1 MDYVYM
7 TAGGGDP
14 GSRGPEEIITL
25 TMYDNDPT
33 AVAVAEYSSFNI
45 GSSEAEFME
54 HAMVL
59 ADGGDRFG
67 VSTVCFDAQ
76 EELIWMGNQGGH
88 VTSYYGGS
96 MQKYTSFQ
104 VHANEVVRQI
114 ATIEPG
120 ILALTPTT
128 LRHQIRRG
136 IPKFTFR
143 SDRMVDMVCMIEH
156 APARLLLGGHQSD
169 LIEFDI
175 GTASELS
182 GVQAGPNGCA
192 ILRRHSRYLC
202 AGDAFGTIAL
212 RDPNSLSL
220 EHELHTHSASLSDF
234 DVQGNYLISCGF
246 SGRQGNLTIDRFLM
260 VYDLRMLRLVSP
272 IQLLVEPQLLRFLP
286 SHCSRLAVVSPEG
299 QLQLV
304 DTVELSEPRVCM
316 FQINTSG
323 SQCLSFDICSS
334 SQAMVFGD
342 QSGHINLISAVKI
355 NTPTLAFN
363 PYSRDTEFA
372 DTPIESQQPPFV
384 PLTDTN
390 FPLSSILLPHLVTGD
405 RWLSDWPAWM
415 NAYEHRRLKPIDPQI
430 LSTMKMQGPIGYAP
444 NPRTGLRN
452 QIPYLM
458 EGGTGAGSMGTGN
471 GSNVNNSSH
480 HASSAK
486 GGGLG
491 GASGGGPGSGT
502 GDQQGMRIVP
512 RRYRKVEVKYSK
524 LGCQDFDFE
533 QYNQTGFVGL
543 EASLPNAYCNA
554 MLQVLYFIM
563 PLRKAILSHCCSKEF
578 CLSCELGFLFHMLDV
593 GSSSSPCQASNFLR
607 SFRTVPEAAALGLI
621 LSSDRASNTANI
633 NLISLIQNWNRFVLH
648 QIHYELLEAMKNNET
663 MHFYEHPQHH
673 QPIGQHS
680 FDQQQLDSVQK
691 FQILNLGNGAKVS
704 SGQQQQQPTGS
715 STAKDETDISRL
727 FGTQQQTTHR
737 CLKCN
742 TIRVKDNVLL
752 VCNLLYPTSTTNNV
766 EGTFGTIL
774 KHSLGVEKT
783 TPAWCETC
791 NKFTPT
797 NQKSRVTD
805 LPSILSINCGL
816 DNEKELE
823 YLRRQMARGTA
834 QGTAQTQQQQQPA
847 GAGSPGDQSGTGGTA
862 VSFNGSSTSTKM
874 CRYGTNCSR
883 VDCHFAH
890 PRKSSPCVISAAP
903 AGGAAATHG
912 MQKSWFPLSFQM
924 LLDEER
930 NLEISSL
937 RTASNGEAAVVAET
951 KVTQGEPASSSIAA
965 TGVSDASTTEET
977 PDDEPK
983 PSSDAAA
990 PAPSSDVEKISKT
1003 FNLSAVVCYIN
1014 DGSARNLVSLIHVPG
1029 SYHELKQSSDPTSG
1043 AAATGSWYIFNDFS
1057 ISPVTVQ
1064 EAVWFTLDWKVPCAL
1079 FYTSASSVRAQA
1091 IDGEVEC
1098 ERLTQYVNPFSTDL
1112 FVEDP
1117 SFIGTGGDGVGDG
1130 EPSSQR
1136 EADELSEGFKPLA
1149 RNEIFSAGDLVAM
1162 DAEFVTL
1169 NPEESEIRSDG
1180 KMSTVKPSHMSVARI
1195 TCIRGQGEDEG
1206 VPFMDDYISTQEQVV
1221 DYLTKFSGIKPGDLD
1236 ANFSKKRLTTLKNSY
1251 QKLRYLVDSGVVFV
1265 GHGLQNDFRVINIIV
1280 PPEQIVDTVHLFHL
1294 PHHRMVSLRFL
1305 AWHFLGIKIQSETH
1319 DSVEDARTALQLYKH
1334 YLRLQEKDEFSR
1346 ALSTLYEKGKKL
1358 QWKVPD

>member
-7 TAGGGDP
+7 SGSDP
-14 GSRGPEEIITL
+14 GNPRAEDIITL
-25 TMYDNDPT
+25 TSNG
-33 AVAVAEYSSFNI
+33 AVVSEYSDAPEAYSAFNI

-54 HAMVL
+54 HGMIL

-67 VSTVCFDAQ
+67 VSTVCFDTQ

-88 VTSYYGGS
+88 VTSYYGGT

-114 ATIEPG
+114 ATIDAG

-136 IPKFTFR
+136 LPKFTFR
-143 SDRMVDMVCMIEH
+143 SERMVDMVCMIEH
-156 APARLLLGGHQSD
+156 APDRLLLGGHQSD

-175 GTASELS
+175 PTYSECGS
-182 GVQAGPNGCA
+182 VHAGPDGCA

-202 AGDAFGTIAL
+202 AGDAYGKITL
-212 RDPNSLSL
+212 RDPNTLSI
-220 EHELHTHSASLSDF
+220 EHELPTHSGSLSDF

-260 VYDLRMLRLVSP
+260 VYDMRMLRLVSP
-272 IQLLVEPQLLRFLP
+272 IQVLVEPQLLRFLP
-286 SHCSRLAVVSPEG
+286 SHCSRLAVVSPLG

-304 DTVELSEPRVCM
+304 DTVELSVPRVCM
-316 FQINTSG
+316 FQLNTTG
-323 SQCLSFDICSS
+323 SQCLSFDISSS
-334 SQAMVFGD
+334 SQAMAFGD

-355 NTPTLAFN
+355 NTPTLQFN

-372 DTPIESQQPPFV
+372 DTIEPPPFV
-384 PLTDTN
+384 PITDTN
-390 FPLSSILLPHLVTGD
+390 FPLSSILLPHLTTGE
-405 RWLSDWPAWM
+405 RLLSDWPAWM
-415 NAYEHRRLKPIDPQI
+415 NAYEYRRPKPIDPEI
-430 LSTMKMQGPIGYAP
+430 LATMKMQGPIGYAP
-444 NPRTGLRN
+444 NPRKYLRN
-452 QIPYLM
+452 QVPYLGPDGTP
-458 EGGTGAGSMGTGN
+458 GGMAGGSTGSTAAHGS
-471 GSNVNNSSH
+471 GSTV
-480 HASSAK
+480 K
-486 GGGLG
+486 GGP
-491 GASGGGPGSGT
+491 PGE
-502 GDQQGMRIVP
+502 QPGMRLVP

-524 LGCQDFDFE
+524 LGAQDFDFE

-543 EASLPNAYCNA
+543 EANLPNAYCNA
-554 MLQVLYFIM
+554 MLQVLYFIF
-563 PLRKAILSHCCSKEF
+563 PLRQAILAHCCTKEF

-621 LSSDRASNTANI
+621 LSSTSANV

-648 QIHYELLEAMKNNET
+648 QIHQELLEAMKQSET
-663 MHFYEHPQHH
+663 MHFYEHQLH
-673 QPIGQHS
+673 QLTDPGQ
-680 FDQQQLDSVQK
+680 DGVQK
-691 FQILNLGNGAKVS
+691 FQIVNHGTAGGGGGS
-704 SGQQQQQPTGS
+704 PTR
-715 STAKDETDISRL
+715 DESEIGRL

-737 CLKCN
+737 CNKCN
-742 TIRVKDNVLL
+742 TTRVKDNVLL
-752 VCNLLYPTSTTNNV
+752 VCTLLYPTTTTNNV

-774 KHSLGVEKT
+774 RHSLGVEKT

-805 LPSILSINCGL
+805 LPAILSINCGL

-823 YLRRQMARGTA
+823 YLKRQMSRAVPQQQQA
-834 QGTAQTQQQQQPA
+834 HQQQQQQQQQQQAQQTQPPQTPQQQQQQNA
-847 GAGSPGDQSGTGGTA
+847 TGTG
-862 VSFNGSSTSTKM
+862 SSDPSTNSGAKM

-890 PRKSSPCVISAAP
+890 PRKSSPCVITSASSSTSAA
-903 AGGAAATHG
+903 AHG

-924 LLDEER
+924 SLDEQK

-937 RTASNGEAAVVAET
+937 RTASNGEPVVPVVPTPGNAAAKEQT
-951 KVTQGEPASSSIAA
+951 PTDDGP
-965 TGVSDASTTEET
+965 EET
-977 PDDEPK
+977 
-983 PSSDAAA
+983 
-990 PAPSSDVEKISKT
+990 APSLKITKMY
-1003 FNLSAVVCYIN
+1003 NLSAVVCYIN
-1014 DGSARNLVSLIHVPG
+1014 DGSQRNLVSLVHVPG
-1029 SYHELKQSSDPTSG
+1029 SYHDLKQPPAAGGESTST
-1043 AAATGSWYIFNDFS
+1043 ASAGSWYIFNDFS
-1057 ISPVTVQ
+1057 ISPVPVQ
-1064 EAVWFTLDWKVPCAL
+1064 EAVWFTLDWKVPCVL
-1079 FYTSASSVRAQA
+1079 YYTSSALAAEQCQQRTGDTPVPP
-1091 IDGEVEC
+1091 
-1098 ERLTQYVNPFSTDL
+1098 YMNPFAADL
-1112 FVEDP
+1112 FAEGELGEERQPLEGDNRD
-1117 SFIGTGGDGVGDG
+1117 GGDGKNISDAGGKDEGNGQEDGNKHGD
-1130 EPSSQR
+1130 
-1136 EADELSEGFKPLA
+1136 EGGDCGAVVFKPLG
-1149 RNEIFSAGDLVAM
+1149 RGEVFRAGDLVAM

-1195 TCIRGQGEDEG
+1195 TCIRGQGTDEG

-1236 ANFSKKRLTTLKNSY
+1236 ANFSSKRLTTLKNSY
-1251 QKLRYLVDSGVVFV
+1251 QKLRYLVDSGVTFV
-1265 GHGLQNDFRVINIIV
+1265 GHGLKNDFRVINIIV
-1280 PPEQIVDTVHLFHL
+1280 PPEQVVDTVHLFHL

-1305 AWHFLGIKIQSETH
+1305 AWQFLGIKIQSETH
-1319 DSVEDARTALQLYKH
+1319 DSIEDARTALQLYKH

-1346 ALSTLYEKGKKL
+1346 ALSTLYETGKKL

>member
-7 TAGGGDP
+7 TTAAGGDP
-14 GSRGPEEIITL
+14 GNRGPEDIITL

-33 AVAVAEYSSFNI
+33 GVAVAEYPDAVAEYSAFNI
-45 GSSEAEFME
+45 GSAEPEFME
-54 HAMVL
+54 HSMIL

-67 VSTVCFDAQ
+67 VSTVCFDTQ
-76 EELIWMGNQGGH
+76 EELVWMGNQGGH

-104 VHANEVVRQI
+104 VHTNEVVRQI

-120 ILALTPTT
+120 ILALTPTS

-136 IPKFTFR
+136 LPKFTFR
-143 SDRMVDMVCMIEH
+143 SERMVDMVCMIEH

-169 LIEFDI
+169 MIEFDI

-182 GVQAGPNGCA
+182 TSVQAGPDGCA

-202 AGDAFGTIAL
+202 AGDAFGKIAL
-212 RDPNSLSL
+212 RDPNTLAI
-220 EHELHTHSASLSDF
+220 EHELLTHSGSLSDF

-246 SGRQGNLTIDRFLM
+246 SGRQGNLAIDRFLM

-316 FQINTSG
+316 FQINTTG
-323 SQCLSFDICSS
+323 SQCLSFDISS
-334 SQAMVFGD
+334 SNQAMVFGD

-372 DTPIESQQPPFV
+372 DTIEPPPFV

-390 FPLSSILLPHLVTGD
+390 FPLSSILLPHLATGD

-415 NAYEHRRLKPIDPQI
+415 NTYEYRRPKPIDAQI

-444 NPRTGLRN
+444 NPRTYLRN
-452 QIPYLM
+452 QIPYLVDGAPGS
-458 EGGTGAGSMGTGN
+458 GGPGGS
-471 GSNVNNSSH
+471 GSSATTAAHN
-480 HASSAK
+480 SSAK
-486 GGGLG
+486 G
-491 GASGGGPGSGT
+491 
-502 GDQQGMRIVP
+502 MRLVP
-512 RRYRKVEVKYSK
+512 RRYRKVDVKYSK

-543 EASLPNAYCNA
+543 EANLPNAYCNA
-554 MLQVLYFIM
+554 MLQVLYFIV
-563 PLRKAILSHCCSKEF
+563 PLRTAILAHCCSKEF

-621 LSSDRASNTANI
+621 LSSDRASNSANI

-648 QIHYELLEAMKNNET
+648 QIHYELLEAMKKNES
-663 MHFYEHPQHH
+663 MHFYEHPRHH
-673 QPIGQHS
+673 QLGAGQSPYGSGH
-680 FDQQQLDSVQK
+680 DQHDS
-691 FQILNLGNGAKVS
+691 
-704 SGQQQQQPTGS
+704 QQQQQQQQQQTGS

-742 TIRVKDNVLL
+742 TVRAKDNVLL
-752 VCNLLYPTSTTNNV
+752 VCNLLYPTATTNNV

-805 LPSILSINCGL
+805 LPAILSINCGL
-816 DNEKELE
+816 DNEKELD
-823 YLRRQMARGTA
+823 YLRRQMARPA
-834 QGTAQTQQQQQPA
+834 QGAAP
-847 GAGSPGDQSGTGGTA
+847 SH
-862 VSFNGSSTSTKM
+862 TSTKM

-903 AGGAAATHG
+903 SGVTHG

-924 LLDEER
+924 LLDEQR
-930 NLEISSL
+930 NLEINSM
-937 RTASNGEAAVVAET
+937 RTASHGEPVLVTPSAQEPPSTVSPTGEA
-951 KVTQGEPASSSIAA
+951 G
-965 TGVSDASTTEET
+965 
-977 PDDEPK
+977 DEK
-983 PSSDAAA
+983 PSTA
-990 PAPSSDVEKISKT
+990 PAAEPELGPKVSKT
-1003 FNLSAVVCYIN
+1003 YNLSAVVCYIN
-1014 DGSARNLVSLIHVPG
+1014 DGAQRNLVSLIHVPA
-1029 SYHELKQSSDPTSG
+1029 SYHELKQPSQSTSSS
-1043 AAATGSWYIFNDFS
+1043 AAGGWYIFNDFS

-1079 FYTSASSVRAQA
+1079 FYTNTSSVSTELPPSDCESIRERVTAQ
-1091 IDGEVEC
+1091 
-1098 ERLTQYVNPFSTDL
+1098 YMNPFTHDL
-1112 FVEDP
+1112 FVEDVH
-1117 SFIGTGGDGVGDG
+1117 GDDGRLVTGL
-1130 EPSSQR
+1130 
-1136 EADELSEGFKPLA
+1136 EANEEGGPTETDTHDDSAGSFKPLG
-1149 RNEIFSAGDLVAM
+1149 RSEIFRAGELVAM

-1195 TCIRGQGEDEG
+1195 TCIRGQGDEEG

-1236 ANFSKKRLTTLKNSY
+1236 ANFSNKRLTTLKNSY

-1265 GHGLQNDFRVINIIV
+1265 GHGLKNDFRVINIIV

-1305 AWHFLGIKIQSETH
+1305 AWQFLGIKIQSETH
-1319 DSVEDARTALQLYKH
+1319 DSIEDARTALQLYKH
-1334 YLRLQEKDEFSR
+1334 YLRLQEKDEFSH
-1346 ALSTLYEKGKKL
+1346 ALSTLYETGKKL

>member
-7 TAGGGDP
+7 TTAAGGDP
-14 GSRGPEEIITL
+14 GNRGPEDIITL
-25 TMYDNDPT
+25 TMYDSDPT
-33 AVAVAEYSSFNI
+33 GVAVAEYPDAVAEYSAFNI
-45 GSSEAEFME
+45 GSAEPEFME
-54 HAMVL
+54 HSMIL

-67 VSTVCFDAQ
+67 VSTVCFDTQ
-76 EELIWMGNQGGH
+76 EELVWMGNQGGH

-120 ILALTPTT
+120 ILALTPTS

-136 IPKFTFR
+136 LPKFTFR
-143 SDRMVDMVCMIEH
+143 SERMVDMVCMIEH

-169 LIEFDI
+169 MIEFDI

-182 GVQAGPNGCA
+182 TSVQAGPDGCA

-202 AGDAFGTIAL
+202 AGDAFGKIAL
-212 RDPNSLSL
+212 RDPNTLAI
-220 EHELHTHSASLSDF
+220 EHELLTHSGSLSDF

-246 SGRQGNLTIDRFLM
+246 SGRQGNLAIDRFLM

-316 FQINTSG
+316 FQINTTG
-323 SQCLSFDICSS
+323 SQCLSFDISSS

-372 DTPIESQQPPFV
+372 DTIEPPPFV
-384 PLTDTN
+384 PITDTN
-390 FPLSSILLPHLVTGD
+390 FPLSSILLPHLATGD

-415 NAYEHRRLKPIDPQI
+415 NTYEYRRPKPIDAQI

-444 NPRTGLRN
+444 NPRTYLRN
-452 QIPYLM
+452 QIPYLP
-458 EGGTGAGSMGTGN
+458 EGAPGSGGPG
-471 GSNVNNSSH
+471 GSGSSTTTAAH
-480 HASSAK
+480 NSSAK
-486 GGGLG
+486 GGLG
-491 GASGGGPGSGT
+491 T
-502 GDQQGMRIVP
+502 DQQGMRLVP
-512 RRYRKVEVKYSK
+512 RRYRKVDVKYSK

-543 EASLPNAYCNA
+543 EANLPNAYCNA
-554 MLQVLYFIM
+554 MLQVLYFIV
-563 PLRKAILSHCCSKEF
+563 PLRTAILAHCCSKEF

-621 LSSDRASNTANI
+621 LSSDRASNSANI

-648 QIHYELLEAMKNNET
+648 QIHYELLEAMKKNET
-663 MHFYEHPQHH
+663 MHFYEHPRHH
-673 QPIGQHS
+673 QLGAGQSPYGSVH
-680 FDQQQLDSVQK
+680 DQHDSVQK
-691 FQILNLGNGAKVS
+691 FQILNLG
-704 SGQQQQQPTGS
+704 SGKSGPGSTQQQQQQQQQQQTGS

-742 TIRVKDNVLL
+742 TVRAKDNVLL
-752 VCNLLYPTSTTNNV
+752 VCNLLYPTATTNNV

-805 LPSILSINCGL
+805 LPAILSINCGL
-816 DNEKELE
+816 DNEKELD
-823 YLRRQMARGTA
+823 YLRRQMARPA
-834 QGTAQTQQQQQPA
+834 QGAAQAQQQP
-847 GAGSPGDQSGTGGTA
+847 GTTGQVGSGTSAVSGDQSAAGGPVT
-862 VSFNGSSTSTKM
+862 FNGSNTSTKM

-903 AGGAAATHG
+903 SGVTHG

-924 LLDEER
+924 LLDEQR
-930 NLEISSL
+930 NLEINSM
-937 RTASNGEAAVVAET
+937 RTASH
-951 KVTQGEPASSSIAA
+951 GEPVLVTSSGQEPPS
-965 TGVSDASTTEET
+965 VSPITEHG
-977 PDDEPK
+977 DEKTSNAEPEMGPK
-983 PSSDAAA
+983 
-990 PAPSSDVEKISKT
+990 VSKT
-1003 FNLSAVVCYIN
+1003 YNLSAVVCYIN
-1014 DGSARNLVSLIHVPG
+1014 DGAQRNLVSLIHVPA
-1029 SYHELKQSSDPTSG
+1029 SYHELKQPSQSTSSSPAG
-1043 AAATGSWYIFNDFS
+1043 GWYIFNDFS

-1079 FYTSASSVRAQA
+1079 FYTNTSSVSTELPPVDCESIRERVAAQ
-1091 IDGEVEC
+1091 
-1098 ERLTQYVNPFSTDL
+1098 YMNPFTHDL
-1112 FVEDP
+1112 FVEDVP
-1117 SFIGTGGDGVGDG
+1117 ADDGRLVTGLEANEEVGSTETGTAMLD
-1130 EPSSQR
+1130 
-1136 EADELSEGFKPLA
+1136 EAAGSFKPLG
-1149 RNEIFSAGDLVAM
+1149 RSEIFRAGELVAM

-1195 TCIRGQGEDEG
+1195 TCIRGQGDDEG

-1236 ANFSKKRLTTLKNSY
+1236 ANFSNKRLTTLKNSY

-1265 GHGLQNDFRVINIIV
+1265 GHGLKNDFRVINIIV

-1305 AWHFLGIKIQSETH
+1305 AWQFLGIKIQSETH
-1319 DSVEDARTALQLYKH
+1319 DSIEDARTALQLYKH
-1334 YLRLQEKDEFSR
+1334 YLRLQEKDEFSH
-1346 ALSTLYEKGKKL
+1346 ALSTLYETGKKL